1 MLLLL
6 LLLLLYDLMGQHFTG
21 AFWLYGAV
29 SLFGFLWLLF
39 ALPETKGLSLEEI
52 ETLFRK
58 DGDGYTNIAEVEND
72 DGSPREDS
80 HLAPIT

>member
-1 MLLLL
+1 M
-6 LLLLLYDLMGQHFTG
+6 
-21 AFWLYGAV
+21 
-29 SLFGFLWLLF
+29 LF